1 MTEARAGFENFV
13 EGLLRTTGVLQTG
26 TGHMRRMTLA
36 PVPCLRR
43 PPGKRE
49 RRPGFIDR
57 LFRFENEKR
66 IRFGRTGS
74 GDPLRDL
81 DPAFAPVAVV
91 VVDQSVEA
99 DALFQPGGVHS
110 DGGEGNLY
118 LVVRQGPDSA
128 DIQLPRLEHLA
139 AVELCG
145 QIPQEKFRFP
155 VGAQGEAR
163 SPERR
168 LP

>member
-36 PVPCLRR
+36 PEPYMRR

-66 IRFGRTGS
+66 IR
-74 GDPLRDL
+74 
-81 DPAFAPVAVV
+81 
-91 VVDQSVEA
+91 
-99 DALFQPGGVHS
+99 
-110 DGGEGNLY
+110 
-118 LVVRQGPDSA
+118 
-128 DIQLPRLEHLA
+128 
-139 AVELCG
+139 
-145 QIPQEKFRFP
+145 
-155 VGAQGEAR
+155 
-163 SPERR
+163 
-168 LP
+168 